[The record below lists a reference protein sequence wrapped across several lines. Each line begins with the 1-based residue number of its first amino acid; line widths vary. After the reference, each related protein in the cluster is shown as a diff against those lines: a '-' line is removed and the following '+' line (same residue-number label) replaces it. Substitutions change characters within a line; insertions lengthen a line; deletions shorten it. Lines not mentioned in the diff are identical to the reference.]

1 MPPPTPLPCH
11 SPSLPARP
19 CPPLSLITAD
29 SALTLSGGSQHQAC
43 ARARAGALRECHII
57 MPSPTPWQMNHATLS
72 DEEGEEVYVVVACEA
87 E

>member
-1 MPPPTPLPCH
+1 M
-11 SPSLPARP
+11 PARP
-19 CPPLSLITAD
+19 GTALSLITAD
-29 SALTLSGGSQHQAC
+29 RALALSGGSQRQAC

-57 MPSPTPWQMNHATLS
+57 PPPPTPWQMNHATLS